1 MYFSYS
7 NNNKNYTKAV
17 SLQNVRSINIDK
29 DKNIRSEFR
38 YVVNIRYTDS
48 DYESFEYLYEEEAET
63 LYKQIVEELNL
74 I

>member
-17 SLQNVRSINIDK
+17 SLKNVRSINIDK
-29 DKNIRSEFR
+29 DKNIRSGFK
-38 YVVNIRYTDS
+38 YLVNIRYTDS
-48 DYESFEYLYEEEAET
+48 NYESFQYLYEEEAET